1 MINCVVSTMDGVVCH
16 SVPPSPHPLDKGLN
30 LPASGSAGGPWLS
43 TDVWKWPSVEEN
55 HFAQVRILSARV
67 AGQGRRGTCEDQRQ
81 ANSAGPSQLRA
92 QMGSSE
98 AFVATML

>member
-1 MINCVVSTMDGVVCH
+1 MDGVVCH
-16 SVPPSPHPLDKGLN
+16 SAAPPPDEGLD
-30 LPASGSAGGPWLS
+30 PPDAGSADGPWLS

-55 HFAQVRILSARV
+55 HFAQVRVLSPRM
-67 AGQGRRGTCEDQRQ
+67 AGQWRRGTREDQRR

-98 AFVATML
+98 AFAATTL